1 MSSNAPTNGTGSVE
15 ATLNYLTAMSDRP
28 FSYTYPPPEGRPWQN
43 TSYEAHGVTIHDARP
58 LGQEVELD
66 RQGFALAR
74 QVSAT
79 SDFYDEEEVRRT
91 YYPEA
96 EALVRAATGAARVFV
111 FDQTTRRRAAAK
123 PPLDGGRRR
132 DGGTR
137 EPVGRVHV
145 DHTVRSGPQ
154 RVRDLMGDEAPDLL
168 RRRFAIV
175 NVWRPIRGPL
185 RDAPL
190 ALCDARSVGAKDLVS
205 TDLIYPNRVGET
217 YSVTFN
223 PQHEWYYFPELAA
236 NEAILIKCFD
246 SEEDGRARF
255 APHTAFEDPTT
266 PADAA
271 PRESIELRTLAFF
284 D

>member
-1 MSSNAPTNGTGSVE
+1 
-15 ATLNYLTAMSDRP
+15 
-28 FSYTYPPPEGRPWQN
+28 
-43 TSYEAHGVTIHDARP
+43 
-58 LGQEVELD
+58 
-66 RQGFALAR
+66 
-74 QVSAT
+74 
-79 SDFYDEEEVRRT
+79 
-91 YYPEA
+91 
-96 EALVRAATGAARVFV
+96 
-111 FDQTTRRRAAAK
+111 
-123 PPLDGGRRR
+123 
-132 DGGTR
+132 
-137 EPVGRVHV
+137 
-145 DHTVRSGPQ
+145 
-154 RVRDLMGDEAPDLL
+154 MGDGAPDLL

-190 ALCDARSVGAKDLVS
+190 ALCDARSVRAKDLVS

-223 PQHEWYYFPELAA
+223 PQHEWYYFPELAT

>member
-1 MSSNAPTNGTGSVE
+1 MSSHAASNGTRTVQ
-15 ATLNYLTAMSDRP
+15 ARLNYLAAMPDRP
-28 FSYTYPPPEGRPWQN
+28 FSYTFEPPDGRPRQN
-43 TSYEAHGVTIHDARP
+43 TSHEAHEVSIHNARP
-58 LGQEVELD
+58 LGDQVALD

-74 QVSAT
+74 HASAT
-79 SDFYDEEEVRRT
+79 RDFYDEEEVRRT

-96 EALVRAATGAARVFV
+96 EALVKAVTGAARVFV
-111 FDQTTRRRAAAK
+111 FDQTTRRRTAAK

-132 DGGTR
+132 DGGPR

-145 DHTVRSGPQ
+145 DHTTRSGPQ
-154 RVRDLMGDEAPDLL
+154 RVRDLMGEEASDLL

-190 ALCDARSVGAKDLVS
+190 ALCDARSVRSEELVP
-205 TDLIYPNRVGET
+205 TDLIYPHRVGET
-217 YSVTFN
+217 YSVTFS
-223 PQHEWYYFPELAA
+223 PAHQWYFYPELATD
-236 NEAILIKCFD
+236 EAVLIKCFD

-255 APHTAFEDPTT
+255 APHTAFEDPTA
-266 PADAA
+266 PFDVP